1 MTKLLIV
8 NADDFGLS
16 PGINY
21 GIIEAHRHGLV
32 TSTTAMMNAGSIEQA
47 AEISADFPLLG
58 VGLHF
63 VLSFGA
69 PLSSMPSLERDGIL
83 GKWLWQAAE
92 QEKIQ
97 DDEIV
102 AELHSQY
109 DYFVRLFG
117 RKPTH
122 IDSHHHA
129 HFIPQVWKHVVRFA
143 GETGLPL
150 RVDRQRVISTQG
162 VKCVDNFISNFYAEN
177 VSARFILAALTDATA
192 GEEQSVELM
201 CHPGFID
208 KIALQSSYCYPRLDE
223 LDVLTSATLKH
234 AILAQGFRLGT
245 YGDLP

>member
-32 TSTTAMMNAGSIEQA
+32 TSTTAMMNADGIEHA
-47 AEISADFPLLG
+47 AAISADFPLLG

-69 PLSSMPSLERDGIL
+69 PLSSMPSLEREGML
-83 GKWLWQAAE
+83 GKWLWQAAA
-92 QEKIQ
+92 QGKIQ
-97 DDEIV
+97 DDELV
-102 AELHSQY
+102 TELHRQY
-109 DYFVRLFG
+109 EGFVRLFG
-117 RKPTH
+117 QAPTH

-150 RVDRQRVISTQG
+150 RLDRQHAISTQG
-162 VKCVDNFISNFYAEN
+162 VKGVDNFISNFYAEN
-177 VSARFILAALTDATA
+177 VSAHFILAALTRAAA
-192 GEEQSVELM
+192 GKEQSVELM

-223 LDVLTSATLKH
+223 LDVLTSATLKQD
-234 AILAQGFRLGT
+234 ILAQGFRLGT
-245 YGDLP
+245 YNDL

>member
-32 TSTTAMMNAGSIEQA
+32 TSTTAMMNADGIEHA
-47 AEISADFPLLG
+47 AEMSADFPLLG

-63 VLSFGA
+63 VLSFGG
-69 PLSSMPSLERDGIL
+69 PLSGMPSLARDGML

-92 QEKIQ
+92 QGDIQ
-97 DDEIV
+97 DGEIV

-109 DYFVRLFG
+109 ERFVCLFG

-129 HFIPQVWKHVVRFA
+129 HFIPQVWKHVARFA

-150 RVDRQRVISTQG
+150 RISRQHAISTQG
-162 VKCVDNFISNFYAEN
+162 VKSVDNFISDFYAEN
-177 VSARFILAALTDATA
+177 VSASFVLEALTRATA

-208 KIALQSSYCYPRLDE
+208 KTALQSSYCYPRLDE
-223 LDVLTSATLKH
+223 LDVLTSATLKQD
-234 AILAQGFRLGT
+234 ILAQGFRLGT
-245 YGDLP
+245 YNDL